1 MSLCDKFVHGGCCPY
16 ASRCQF
22 AHPVFDFTDL
32 DQHRTPFQNLLHA
45 NSTNM
50 KMRLETEN
58 PEVEIFSVVKP
69 SKRLSIFESICPSKK
84 SESKNDKSIKSGT
97 QKN

>member
-1 MSLCDKFVHGGCCPY
+1 MSLCDKYVHGGCCPY

-45 NSTNM
+45 NASNM

-58 PEVEIFSVVKP
+58 PDVEIFSVVAP
-69 SKRLSIFESICPSKK
+69 SKRLPIFESICPSKK
-84 SESKNDKSIKSGT
+84 SESGKKDK
-97 QKN
+97 